1 MVMPWRRANRRN
13 VASHAPVHQ
22 AFTVTLSHAHLVMHL
37 VLLQVSPTGKVLQSF
52 HDPSGNISMV
62 TAVTEYGGKLYTGH
76 LSRGYITVL
85 DLKDVPSL

>member
-1 MVMPWRRANRRN
+1 
-13 VASHAPVHQ
+13 
-22 AFTVTLSHAHLVMHL
+22 MHL

-62 TAVTEYGGKLYTGH
+62 TAVTEYDGKLYNGH